1 MESRR
6 TFPVQRRND
15 GSIDT
20 GYYTGRA
27 HRLHVQS
34 LGEAGG
40 WLMQILRSGYS
51 AMSKTSS
58 PSTPPSIISTRR
70 APSALW
76 SGSSR

>member
-1 MESRR
+1 MESRH

-20 GYYTGRA
+20 GHYTGRA
-27 HRLHVQS
+27 HRLHDQS

-40 WLMQILRSGYS
+40 WLMQMLRSGYN

-58 PSTPPSIISTRR
+58 PSAPPSIISTRR
-70 APSALW
+70 APSAL
-76 SGSSR
+76 